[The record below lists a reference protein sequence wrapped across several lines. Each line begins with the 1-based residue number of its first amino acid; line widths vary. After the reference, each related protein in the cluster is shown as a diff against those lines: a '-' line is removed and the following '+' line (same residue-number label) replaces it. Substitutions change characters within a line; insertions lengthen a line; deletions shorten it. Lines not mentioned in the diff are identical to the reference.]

1 MQPFQEE
8 CSQPF
13 VPLLDLTPGTIVEG
27 IVPDR
32 QVTIVGVTPH
42 GSVGATIVFRDES
55 TGAVD
60 QRLLFSSEEH
70 KLRVVSAGRSWAFD
84 GAGDL
89 FRIAAEAHRIRLAY
103 LFDPLLAVHISNVE
117 PLPHQIAAVYEEM
130 LQRQPLRYLLADDPG
145 AGKTIMA
152 GLFIRELLLRG
163 DLERCLIVCPANL
176 AEQWQD
182 EMLDKFRLNFDIL
195 SRATIESSATGNP
208 FADKDLLIG
217 RIDLLK
223 SEDNMARL
231 EGVDWD
237 LVVVDEAHKMS
248 ASFFGGEVKYTARYH
263 LGELLGKQARHFL
276 LMTATPHRG
285 KAEDFQLFLGLLDA
299 DRFEGKFR
307 EGVHTVDVSDIMRR
321 MLKEELVSFEGK
333 PLFPDRR
340 AYTVNYE
347 LSGDEAI
354 LYEAVTNYVTQ
365 EMDRAEQLAREE
377 GGERRKTVVGFALTT
392 LQRRLASS
400 PAAIH
405 ESLKRR
411 LKRLEL
417 RLEEAR
423 QRKLVASIEEGGSL
437 FDVDVRGRIDIEDL
451 EDDLEEKPETEAQDI
466 VDLATAART
475 VEELQREVASLKRLS
490 EMAERVR
497 RSGEDRKWTQLQEVL
512 QYPEMFDERGSRRKL
527 VLFTEH
533 RDTLTY
539 LGEKIKRMLGQDAV
553 VEIHGSLLRE
563 ERRKAQASFL
573 QEAHVKVLV
582 ATDAAGE
589 GVNLQRSHLMVNY
602 DLPWNPNR
610 IEQRFGR
617 IHRFGQKE
625 VCHLWN
631 LVAHQTRE
639 GAVYQRLF
647 EKLEQER
654 EALGGKVFDV
664 LGRAFTEVALRELMI
679 EAIRYNTTEEA
690 RAWLTQTIDSR
701 WDAEFLRQLID
712 DYALDATTMTA
723 AHLLKIKEDM
733 DRAEARRLVP
743 HFIASFFVEG
753 FTRLGGT
760 IREREKGRYEVRR
773 VPAELRRR
781 DRQTGRHEPLLQTY
795 DRICFDKALVD
806 VEGKPPAAF
815 VAPGHPLLDTVIDV
829 LLERYRDLLR
839 RGAVLVDDS
848 DGPGGPRV
856 MFSVESDI
864 TDGRTTREG
873 NRRVV
878 SRQLDFIEVGP
889 ESDAVVAGP
898 APYLDYRQPTEEE
911 LALAEPY
918 LRAEWMGLDLEETAK
933 QHAIEALTGTHF
945 ERVKAQREEL
955 VHKTM
960 AAVKDRLTKEIQY
973 WDHRAEELKLQEL
986 AGKKPR
992 INSGNARRR
1001 AEELEARLEARMK
1014 ELEKERDLRPLPPV
1028 VSAGAL
1034 VIPVRMLSQTAR
1046 PEPNGDAA
1054 DNEARARVEAIAM
1067 DAVMQHERRD
1077 GRLPEDVSKANRGW
1091 DIESRQPEDGH
1102 LRFIEVKGRR
1112 PDAQTVCVTKN
1123 EWLTSLNKRSDFYLA
1138 IVTVDGDDPQ
1148 KIAMIPDPVKG
1159 DPEFGVTSVNLSIA
1173 ALTPGPSPTGRGGT
1187 EMGKG

>member
-1 MQPFQEE
+1 
-8 CSQPF
+8 
-13 VPLLDLTPGTIVEG
+13 
-27 IVPDR
+27 
-32 QVTIVGVTPH
+32 
-42 GSVGATIVFRDES
+42 
-55 TGAVD
+55 
-60 QRLLFSSEEH
+60 
-70 KLRVVSAGRSWAFD
+70 
-84 GAGDL
+84 
-89 FRIAAEAHRIRLAY
+89 
-103 LFDPLLAVHISNVE
+103 
-117 PLPHQIAAVYEEM
+117 
-130 LQRQPLRYLLADDPG
+130 
-145 AGKTIMA
+145 
-152 GLFIRELLLRG
+152 
-163 DLERCLIVCPANL
+163 
-176 AEQWQD
+176 
-182 EMLDKFRLNFDIL
+182 
-195 SRATIESSATGNP
+195 
-208 FADKDLLIG
+208 
-217 RIDLLK
+217 
-223 SEDNMARL
+223 
-231 EGVDWD
+231 
-237 LVVVDEAHKMS
+237 
-248 ASFFGGEVKYTARYH
+248 
-263 LGELLGKQARHFL
+263 
-276 LMTATPHRG
+276 
-285 KAEDFQLFLGLLDA
+285 
-299 DRFEGKFR
+299 
-307 EGVHTVDVSDIMRR
+307 
-321 MLKEELVSFEGK
+321 
-333 PLFPDRR
+333 
-340 AYTVNYE
+340 
-347 LSGDEAI
+347 
-354 LYEAVTNYVTQ
+354 
-365 EMDRAEQLAREE
+365 MDRAEQLAREE

-733 DRAEARRLVP
+733 DRAEARSPDRTP
-743 HFIASFFVEG
+743 RA
-753 FTRLGGT
+753 
-760 IREREKGRYEVRR
+760 
-773 VPAELRRR
+773 PPPDLR
-781 DRQTGRHEPLLQTY
+781 P
-795 DRICFDKALVD
+795 
-806 VEGKPPAAF
+806 
-815 VAPGHPLLDTVIDV
+815 
-829 LLERYRDLLR
+829 DLLR
-839 RGAVLVDDS
+839 QG
-848 DGPGGPRV
+848 
-856 MFSVESDI
+856 
-864 TDGRTTREG
+864 
-873 NRRVV
+873 
-878 SRQLDFIEVGP
+878 
-889 ESDAVVAGP
+889 
-898 APYLDYRQPTEEE
+898 
-911 LALAEPY
+911 
-918 LRAEWMGLDLEETAK
+918 
-933 QHAIEALTGTHF
+933 
-945 ERVKAQREEL
+945 
-955 VHKTM
+955 
-960 AAVKDRLTKEIQY
+960 
-973 WDHRAEELKLQEL
+973 
-986 AGKKPR
+986 
-992 INSGNARRR
+992 ARRR
-1001 AEELEARLEARMK
+1001 
-1014 ELEKERDLRPLPPV
+1014 
-1028 VSAGAL
+1028 
-1034 VIPVRMLSQTAR
+1034 
-1046 PEPNGDAA
+1046 
-1054 DNEARARVEAIAM
+1054 
-1067 DAVMQHERRD
+1067 
-1077 GRLPEDVSKANRGW
+1077 
-1091 DIESRQPEDGH
+1091 
-1102 LRFIEVKGRR
+1102 
-1112 PDAQTVCVTKN
+1112 
-1123 EWLTSLNKRSDFYLA
+1123 
-1138 IVTVDGDDPQ
+1138 
-1148 KIAMIPDPVKG
+1148 
-1159 DPEFGVTSVNLSIA
+1159 
-1173 ALTPGPSPTGRGGT
+1173 
-1187 EMGKG
+1187 